1 MVQCGA
7 VWCSVRCSAVQCIA
21 VCCSVLRCV
30 VVCCGVLQCVA
41 VCCSV
46 VWCAY
51 LSIQGMQV
59 ALHIYIYTQ
68 KSPIPRQKSLI
79 HVLWKEEA
87 QNICKR
93 VLYIYKRALNIG
105 KRASKQKE
113 FWESAEAGKSRIHF
127 VDWKF
132 CECSFTQIFYECIF
146 AGSSKF
152 LVQAYLTNFY
162 EEAYLYKFHQQ
173 NVWIILLNYAFPHC
187 GLGRCLVGSEG
198 FLKILSPHPYVGSV
212 GFFYKSIVPTVEGEE
227 LLYICK
233 KSLMYLQKSLIRAVW
248 ECEWPWNVTWPVCVC
263 IYIYI
268 LYIYIYYIYIH
279 EKVP

>member
-1 MVQCGA
+1 
-7 VWCSVRCSAVQCIA
+7 
-21 VCCSVLRCV
+21 L
-30 VVCCGVLQCVA
+30 
-41 VCCSV
+41 
-46 VWCAY
+46 
-51 LSIQGMQV
+51 
-59 ALHIYIYTQ
+59 
-68 KSPIPRQKSLI
+68 
-79 HVLWKEEA
+79 
-87 QNICKR
+87 
-93 VLYIYKRALNIG
+93 
-105 KRASKQKE
+105 KQKE

-268 LYIYIYYIYIH
+268 YYIYIYIIYIYMRKCHRDRAIGPYMCKSHVYCIWIYCNEYIVYTTSWAIYVYDKAWNKQCEWPSNATWPVYIYIH
-279 EKVP
+279 I